1 MAVQLGSPVAP
12 GKFTLD
18 SVSLR
23 TDNTIATNRDKLYIF
38 RDEDWRGPARNKMG
52 RNMVAILTLAL
63 LVGSSVFSVS
73 KLLFDEWHA
82 RRPQN
87 RGN

>member
-1 MAVQLGSPVAP
+1 MPAGGGRLTEDKLA
-12 GKFTLD
+12 L

-23 TDNTIATNRDKLYIF
+23 TYNAVATNGDKLYIF
-38 RDEDWRGPARNKMG
+38 GDLGWWAPARNIRG
-52 RNMVAILTLAL
+52 QNMVAFLTLAL

-73 KLLFDEWHA
+73 KLLFDEWQA